1 MSNDNTSPKK
11 LSGQTTSVEGLD
23 DAACSPS
30 FRRVVQ
36 IQIAPAIATDGSSYS
51 RDYIYALCDDGTMW
65 TRRIPDGEWNEI
77 SGIPLLENETAH
89 LTAEKGTENEK

>member
-1 MSNDNTSPKK
+1 MENNTMP
-11 LSGQTTSVEGLD
+11 TEGENSEKTLALAGLPD
-23 DAACSPS
+23 TACSPS

-65 TRRIPDGEWNEI
+65 TRRIPDGEWTKI
-77 SGIPLLENETAH
+77 SGIPFLENARD
-89 LTAEKGTENEK
+89 LAPPP